1 MNRVWWFGFSIS
13 CIDNRLNIH
22 LWMGIVHVSV
32 VLYILVNRSIPL
44 RVGCE
49 AGHIPVG
56 TG

>member
-13 CIDNRLNIH
+13 CINKRLNIH
-22 LWMGIVHVSV
+22 LWMGIIHVSV
-32 VLYILVNRSIPL
+32 VLYILVVWSIPL
-44 RVGCE
+44 RVACE